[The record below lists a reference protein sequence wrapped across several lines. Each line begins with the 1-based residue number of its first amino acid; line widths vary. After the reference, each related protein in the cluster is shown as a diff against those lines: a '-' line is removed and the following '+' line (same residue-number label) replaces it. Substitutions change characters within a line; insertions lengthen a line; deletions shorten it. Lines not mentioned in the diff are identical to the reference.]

1 MNKKVSLGTTVF
13 LCILVFI
20 VGFMS
25 SWTILRSDYN
35 GKINELYL
43 NYPEAVKL
51 MEIMDYYEKYYI
63 SQWDMESSESLAL
76 KGFVEGTGDRYGEYY
91 TAEEYEKILEDDN
104 GEFVGIGITVV
115 VTNDSA
121 VEIERVI
128 PNAPADKMG
137 LKKGDVIL
145 SVDGIDTSKGAQVMV
160 DALRGEEGSE
170 TTLVILREGQEMSFT
185 VKREKINAESVFGEY
200 IKEEKIGFIRIFQF
214 DNTTPEQFKKAIN
227 EMKALGA
234 EKFIFDLRDNGG
246 GLLSSIVGVLESLLP
261 KDTLVTT
268 ATKKDGGKTEYK
280 TKSGVEDFSYPC
292 AVLVNEH
299 TASAAELFT
308 ATLRDYEKAV
318 IVGVNTY
325 GKGVMQSTV
334 VLSDG
339 SALKLTTAYYSTPL
353 GENYDGVGIK
363 PDIQAKQDRIDYY
376 QLNKEDAVIK
386 AAMNELRK

>member
-268 ATKKDGGKTEYK
+268 ATNKDGGKTEYK
-280 TKSGVEDFSYPC
+280 NKSGVEDFSFP
-292 AVLVNEH
+292 
-299 TASAAELFT
+299 
-308 ATLRDYEKAV
+308 
-318 IVGVNTY
+318 
-325 GKGVMQSTV
+325 
-334 VLSDG
+334 
-339 SALKLTTAYYSTPL
+339 
-353 GENYDGVGIK
+353 
-363 PDIQAKQDRIDYY
+363 
-376 QLNKEDAVIK
+376 
-386 AAMNELRK
+386 

>member
-25 SWTILRSDYN
+25 SWTVLRSDYT

-63 SQWDMESSESLAL
+63 SQGDMESSEALAL

-121 VEIERVI
+121 LEIQRVI
-128 PNAPADKMG
+128 PNAPADKIG
-137 LKKGDVIL
+137 LKKGDEIL
-145 SVDGIDTSKGAQVMV
+145 SVDGIDASAGMQAMV
-160 DALRGEEGSE
+160 DAVRGEEGSE
-170 TTLVILREGQEMSFT
+170 TTLVIRREGREMSFT
-185 VKREKINAESVFGEY
+185 VKREKVTVESVFGEY
-200 IKEEKIGFIRIFQF
+200 IEEEKIGFIRIYQF
-214 DNTTPEQFKKAIN
+214 DNTTPEQFKSAVN
-227 EMKALGA
+227 RMKELGA
-234 EKFIFDLRDNGG
+234 KGFIFDLRDNGG
-246 GLLSSIVGVLESLLP
+246 GLLSSIVGVLESIFP

-268 ATKKDGGKTEYK
+268 STKKDGSKTEYR
-280 TKSGVEDFSYPC
+280 TKNGVEDFAYPC

-376 QLNKEDAVIK
+376 QLDKEDAVIK
-386 AAMNELRK
+386 AAINELGK